1 MQNFNYEIYKNL
13 LELRENQR
21 ILMEEAFL
29 QYQSRAQSADAQGR
43 CSSLKESA
51 TGCLENIRK
60 QSIEDYLGYD
70 RNSELED
77 Y

>member
-29 QYQSRAQSADAQGR
+29 QYQSRAQSVDAQGR
-43 CSSLKESA
+43 CSSPKESA
-51 TGCLENIRK
+51 TGCSENIRK